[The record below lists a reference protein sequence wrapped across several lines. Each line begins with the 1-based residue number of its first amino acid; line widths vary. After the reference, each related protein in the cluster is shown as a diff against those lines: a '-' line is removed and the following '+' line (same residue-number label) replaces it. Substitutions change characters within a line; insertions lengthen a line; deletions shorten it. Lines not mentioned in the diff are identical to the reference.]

1 MPLATSYGRAKPTP
15 NRASRDN
22 TAANPP
28 DSPGAIAAEGGWFTD
43 TMLTALG
50 RYNDSASLATREKPA
65 VVDLNR

>member
-1 MPLATSYGRAKPTP
+1 LPPATSCGRAKPTP
-15 NRASRDN
+15 DQESWDN

-28 DSPGAIAAEGGWFTD
+28 GSPGSIAAEGGWFTD

-50 RYNDSASLATREKPA
+50 RYNDSASLANWEKPV

>member
-1 MPLATSYGRAKPTP
+1 LPPATSYGRAKPTP

-28 DSPGAIAAEGGWFTD
+28 DSLGAIAAEGGWFTD

-50 RYNDSASLATREKPA
+50 RYNDSASLANWEKPV